1 MHQVKSNQFV
11 SVVNEAYAVEFDNP
25 RSHKRTPRFGSLQ
38 SAKEYLPNFWI
49 LRKGTSNNESE
60 NENENKNKNE
70 NDQSKNSLFDQTMFR
85 SNHDDEVDPK
95 NSIFDQTIFRSNEPS
110 QDEFEV
116 NPDQS
121 KNSGESESLTP
132 KLILISF
139 SLAIF

>member
-1 MHQVKSNQFV
+1 MTNKWDQFV
-11 SVVNEAYAVEFDNP
+11 
-25 RSHKRTPRFGSLQ
+25 
-38 SAKEYLPNFWI
+38 
-49 LRKGTSNNESE
+49 ESRRHDVQDQ
-60 NENENKNKNE
+60 NENENE
-70 NDQSKNSLFDQTMFR
+70 NDQSKNSIFDQIMLR